1 MPRAV
6 ARTRHRVGE
15 ANTPAIA
22 VQPCP
27 YRNTRQQGQQIEQG
41 GTVEYQGCAISP
53 VPNLPGQTQVRSDVS
68 EGCIGE
74 VDKAVDARVIRYSR
88 LGPLSNRHIDLR

>member
-1 MPRAV
+1 MPGAV
-6 ARTRHRVGE
+6 ARTRHRVGK
-15 ANTPAIA
+15 AYTSAVA

-41 GTVEYQGCAISP
+41 GTVEYQGRAISP
-53 VPNLPGQTQVRSDVS
+53 APNLPYQTQVRSDVL
-68 EGCIGE
+68 EECIRE